1 MRTDELVRA
10 LEARAERREPDGAD
24 RVVAAAR
31 RAAVRRHRAERAA
44 VGGVAV
50 LVLGIVGVAGWHAL
64 DDSDDAVRVVT
75 PADDESP
82 TGPVDGA
89 SDEEHRRQLESR
101 SEAREQQR
109 RHVARQEVAR
119 RADQAG
125 AHDWPMVEHNGIGL
139 RVPEGWYTSGENLT
153 PDVVPHPVASFGTA
167 PLAAGGGARCSQY
180 PIAAVLA
187 MDDTD
192 VLVSLLERAGLE
204 EPERDVSL
212 WDQVSDA
219 TDAEIVDCPD
229 WPTGFEAR
237 WHAFVDKGRGFHLLV
252 VTGPSVSEER
262 LLELAAAVDAIYV
275 EPAGTQWS
283 SADPRSWRLD
293 ILAQGD
299 TRVPRPLPR
308 TGAIGHAIEL
318 DGRRFL
324 VGSITDGSDRAVEM
338 MDADHDGTT
347 TSLCAGCPWHVSLTG
362 SLASWRGGAASVAPA
377 GAWGVVQVP
386 ASRAEFILDGR
397 VYRSSVV
404 ALPSDPEIGVWAV
417 FDPDGFDVRVGDE
430 VETRLLGADG
440 REID

>member
-1 MRTDELVRA
+1 MSV
-10 LEARAERREPDGAD
+10 ARF
-24 RVVAAAR
+24 
-31 RAAVRRHRAERAA
+31 AVD
-44 VGGVAV
+44 AV
-50 LVLGIVGVAGWHAL
+50 LFDLDGTLVDSLPDIHETANRMLAELGRPPRDIDEIRRFVGRGIPTL
-64 DDSDDAVRVVT
+64 VT
-75 PADDESP
+75 RCM
-82 TGPVDGA
+82 TV
-89 SDEEHRRQLESR
+89 
-101 SEAREQQR
+101 
-109 RHVARQEVAR
+109 
-119 RADQAG
+119 
-125 AHDWPMVEHNGIGL
+125 
-139 RVPEGWYTSGENLT
+139 
-153 PDVVPHPVASFGTA
+153 GT
-167 PLAAGGGARCSQY
+167 Q
-180 PIAAVLA
+180 
-187 MDDTD
+187 
-192 VLVSLLERAGLE
+192 
-204 EPERDVSL
+204 
-212 WDQVSDA
+212 A

-377 GAWGVVQVP
+377 GAWGVVQMP